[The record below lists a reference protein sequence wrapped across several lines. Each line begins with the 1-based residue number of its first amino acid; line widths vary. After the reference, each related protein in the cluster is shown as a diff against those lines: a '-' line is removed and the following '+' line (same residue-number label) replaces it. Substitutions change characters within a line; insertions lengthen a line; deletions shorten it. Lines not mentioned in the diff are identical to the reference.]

1 MEIFEVKL
9 PGLGIRYEF
18 VTASGMRVGVL
29 VRRDGER
36 DLLVYQSEDEDV
48 CSSTVELRP
57 EESAAIVELLGGT
70 KVTEKLSDL
79 RHEVEGLSIEWVTI
93 RESSPLAQKSIA
105 DGAIR
110 TKTGASIVAVLRGDT
125 SIPGPGPDFTFSVG
139 DVALVVGSV
148 QGVQSAAKLISG

>member
-9 PGLGIRYEF
+9 PGLGVRYEF
-18 VTASGMRVGVL
+18 VTASGTRLGVL

-36 DLLVYQSEDEDV
+36 DLLVYQGDDEDT
-48 CSSTVELRP
+48 CSSTVELLP
-57 EESAAIVELLGGT
+57 EESAIVVELLGGT

-93 RESSPLAQKSIA
+93 REDSPLAKKSIG

-110 TKTGASIVAVLRGDT
+110 TKTSSSIVAVLRGDI
-125 SIPGPGPDFTFSVG
+125 SIPGPGPDFVFEVG
-139 DVALVVGSV
+139 DVALVVGSA
-148 QGVQSAAKLISG
+148 QGVQMAEKLISG